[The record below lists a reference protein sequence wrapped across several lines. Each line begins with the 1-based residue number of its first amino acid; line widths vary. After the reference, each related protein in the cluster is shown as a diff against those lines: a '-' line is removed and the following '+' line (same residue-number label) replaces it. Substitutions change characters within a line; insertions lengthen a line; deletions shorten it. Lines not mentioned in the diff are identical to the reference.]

1 MSNLNSA
8 WKLKLVATLPESVI
22 LPFFPVS
29 FPSIFHTHI
38 QHALYRRTAHTDTGN
53 DGSTTAE
60 CCCTGPHLCNHFARR
75 RDRQSGC
82 RNSEREEI
90 MVLDQQLLCLVISNI
105 GPTIPDIHS
114 FGIRFHQAQF
124 TGNESVSITLALQTQ
139 TNTDN
144 LHKLDMT
151 ETLSSF
157 QGI

>member
-1 MSNLNSA
+1 
-8 WKLKLVATLPESVI
+8 
-22 LPFFPVS
+22 
-29 FPSIFHTHI
+29 
-38 QHALYRRTAHTDTGN
+38 
-53 DGSTTAE
+53 
-60 CCCTGPHLCNHFARR
+60 
-75 RDRQSGC
+75 
-82 RNSEREEI
+82 